1 MNKNRNLTASLIV
14 LIIGLFFA
22 GGGAMIFS
30 ETALPT
36 WQDWRAMQ
44 QWQPASASLLEISG
58 SENETRARYRYQFNG
73 ISYYGDRVYVASF
86 NDNIGSYH
94 GDLLHQL
101 TSQKHAGQTVSIWV
115 NPYDPQQAVIDRDMR
130 WGLFALMCG
139 FCSVFIF
146 IGLVFIAAS
155 ILPDKK
161 SSRFKQPS
169 LAQLRDEWDQ
179 KIQQDPNFPSSF
191 IEYRDYRVEEL
202 KQHTKGKQENL
213 DWHTRKGWE
222 KPVIRSQV
230 RSDLFMHWSFAI
242 LFNAVSW
249 PVMFSA
255 LPDELHNGNYMA
267 LFILLFPLVAMFLL
281 YKAVLS
287 TLQYHRF
294 GKVLFE
300 MDPYPGAI
308 GGHVGGK
315 VRVTQLAYNTAS
327 APSSQ
332 LSVRLECVY
341 SYMSDSGKN
350 RSRKETIKWAEEGQP
365 RVESAGKGVVLAFR
379 FDVPDTLPEADI
391 KQKDAYHYWRLTVK
405 AVIQGVDLYR
415 QYNIPV
421 FKTGEESR
429 YIRHDISAQVV
440 EHKAQHSEAT
450 RNSIAL
456 GDFDLPGLSRSMRT
470 STQGDD
476 LMMVFPMFRNKTLTF
491 LVSIFAGGFG
501 FVSYSMIEMAV
512 EQGGW
517 GLMMALFSLPFF
529 LVALIASIA
538 MIYLLFNN
546 LRVDITSGTVTVLR
560 RLLFIPILQRQ
571 LNVSDI
577 SHLSVKRSGST
588 GQGVDKIEHYK
599 LQLHDK
605 SGKSLTLAEDLDGK
619 DVATHFCNYL
629 AQRLNVELR

>member
-1 MNKNRNLTASLIV
+1 MNKNRNFTASLIV
-14 LIIGLFFA
+14 LIFGFFFA

-58 SENETRARYRYQFNG
+58 SENETSARYRYQFNG
-73 ISYYGDRVYVASF
+73 ISYYGERVYVASF
-86 NDNIGSYH
+86 NDNIGTYH
-94 GDLLHQL
+94 ADLLHQL
-101 TSQKHAGQTVSIWV
+101 TSQKNAGQKVSVWV

-146 IGLVFIAAS
+146 IGLVFVVAG

-169 LAQLRDEWDQ
+169 LAQLRAEWDQ
-179 KIQQDPNFPSSF
+179 KIQQEPNFTSSF

-202 KQHTKGKQENL
+202 KQHTKGKQENI
-213 DWHTRKGWE
+213 DWHMRKGWE
-222 KPVIRSQV
+222 TPLIRSQV
-230 RSDLFMHWSFAI
+230 RSDLFMYWSFAV
-242 LFNAVSW
+242 LFNAVIW
-249 PVMFSA
+249 PVMFSV
-255 LPDELHNGNYMA
+255 LPDELRDGNYMV
-267 LFILLFPLVAMFLL
+267 LFVLLFPLLAIFLL

-287 TLQYHRF
+287 TLQYQRF
-294 GKVLFE
+294 GKVFFE

-308 GGHVGGK
+308 GGHVGGRI
-315 VRVTQLAYNTAS
+315 RVTQLAYNTAS
-327 APSSQ
+327 AASSQ

-341 SYMSDSGKN
+341 SYMSGSGEN
-350 RSRKETIKWAEEGQP
+350 RRRKETIKWAEEGLP
-365 RVESAGKGVVLAFR
+365 RTESTAKGVALVFR
-379 FDVPDTLPEADI
+379 FDVPDNLPEADI

-405 AVIQGVDLYR
+405 AVIQGVDLVR
-415 QYNIPV
+415 QYDIPV
-421 FKTGEESR
+421 FRTGEESR

-440 EHKAQHSEAT
+440 EHMAQKSEAT
-450 RNSIAL
+450 KNSIAL

-470 STQGDD
+470 RTQGDD
-476 LMMVFPMFRNKTLTF
+476 LTLFFPMFRNKALTF
-491 LVSIFAGGFG
+491 FAGVFAGGFG
-501 FVSYSMIEMAV
+501 FASYSMIAMAV

-517 GLMMALFSLPFF
+517 GFMMVLFGLPFF
-529 LVALIASIA
+529 LVALIASMA

-560 RLLFIPILQRQ
+560 RLLFIPILHRQ
-571 LNVSDI
+571 LDVGDI

-588 GQGVDKIEHYK
+588 GQGVDKIEHFK
-599 LQLHDK
+599 LQLHDNA
-605 SGKSLTLAEDLDGK
+605 GKSLTLAEDLDSK

-629 AQRLNVELR
+629 AQRLDVELR